1 LDTDSALFCFL
12 FVHSLVYCWD
22 IVEFLRKR
30 NKLLDV
36 LMRRSERR
44 SERRMV
50 YICVMRWGDGMLGGM
65 WHGMDEATDR
75 NASCS
80 EVGSLGGDTL

>member
-1 LDTDSALFCFL
+1 
-12 FVHSLVYCWD
+12 
-22 IVEFLRKR
+22 
-30 NKLLDV
+30 
-36 LMRRSERR
+36 MRRSERR